1 MFCQASSLTNIMT
14 KKTIKIGGASG
25 YWGESA
31 MATPQLLQVDGLNY
45 LVYDY
50 LAEITMSIMARAK
63 AKDPN
68 KGYATDFVDFVIRLF
83 ADQITQKGVKIIANA
98 GGTNPIACGE
108 TVRAILKEK
117 NLPLKVAVITGDDI
131 LLNKVE
137 ISRKGHVDMFSGTSF
152 PDAEKIMSINAY
164 LGAFPIAKAL
174 AAGADIIITGRCVDS
189 AVTLGACIH
198 EFGWTETDWDLLA
211 SGSLCGHILEC
222 GPQATG
228 GNFTDWQDVP
238 NIDNIGYPIAEI
250 SSDGSFITTK
260 PENTG
265 GLVTEG
271 TVAEQMLYEIGD
283 PQTYIL
289 PDVICDFSEVTITQ
303 DSENRVHVSPAKGRP
318 APDSY
323 KTCLTYADGFR
334 AGSYLSLYGG
344 NATAKAEKLAE
355 AALSRAKRSL
365 RLFNLG
371 DYTEFSCEIMGS
383 GSQFGLSRE
392 SDEVVMKIAVKH
404 PEARG
409 VGIFLK
415 ELAGI
420 GLATP
425 PGLSGFTGAGR
436 ARPSPVVRLFS
447 YLTPKDNINITIDV
461 DGQTISHLDKT
472 SPTVE
477 EPTRH
482 PIPAISNTNAVVW
495 LSKLAWARS
504 GDKGNKANIGV
515 IAREAKYLPF
525 IWHSLSQDVIG
536 NAFKHFT
543 DDVSAIEKYYLPGS
557 NALNILIDNVLGG
570 GGAASLRNDAQA
582 KGYSQ
587 ILLTLPIAVPQSIAD
602 EF

>member
-1 MFCQASSLTNIMT
+1 MV

-31 MATPQLLQVDGLNY
+31 MATPQLLQADGLDY

-63 AKDPN
+63 AKDSK
-68 KGYATDFVDFVIRLF
+68 KGFATDFVDFVIRPF
-83 ADQITQKGVKIIANA
+83 ADQIAQKGVKIIANA
-98 GGTNPIACGE
+98 GGTNPEACGRA
-108 TVRAILKEK
+108 VRAILKER
-117 NLPLKVAVITGDDI
+117 NLSLKVAIITGDDI
-131 LLNKVE
+131 LINKNK
-137 ISRKGHVDMFSGTSF
+137 IADKNYLDMFSGAAF
-152 PDAEKIMSINAY
+152 PNAEKIMSINAY

-228 GNFTDWQDVP
+228 GNFTDWEDVP
-238 NIDNIGYPIAEI
+238 NMDNIGYPIAEI
-250 SSDGSFITTK
+250 RSDGSFITTK

-265 GLVTEG
+265 GLVTIG

-283 PQTYIL
+283 PQAYIL
-289 PDVICDFSEVTITQ
+289 PDVICDFSEVTIAQ
-303 DSENRVHVSPAKGRP
+303 DGKDRVRISPAKGRP

-334 AGSYLSLYGG
+334 AGTYLSLYGG
-344 NATAKAEKLAE
+344 NATAKAEKLSE
-355 AALSRAKRSL
+355 AALNRAKKSL
-365 RLFNLG
+365 RLYNLG
-371 DYTEFSCEIMGS
+371 DYTEFSREIMGS
-383 GSQFGLSRE
+383 GSQFGLTRE
-392 SDEVVMKIAVKH
+392 SDEVVMKVAVKH
-404 PEARG
+404 PDARG

-447 YLTPKDNINITIDV
+447 YLTPKDDINITIDV
-461 DGQTISHLDKT
+461 DDQIQSYTDKVFQSAKGPDQHSIPPVNKT
-472 SPTVE
+472 NTV
-477 EPTRH
+477 
-482 PIPAISNTNAVVW
+482 IP

-504 GDKGNKANIGV
+504 GDKGNKANIGI
-515 IAREAKYLPF
+515 IAREAKYLPY
-525 IWHSLSQDVIG
+525 IWHSLSKEVIDK
-536 NAFKHFT
+536 AFEHFT
-543 DDVSAIEKYYLPGS
+543 DDVTTIDKYYLPGS

-582 KGYSQ
+582 KGFSQ
-587 ILLTLPIAVPQSIAD
+587 ILLRLPIPVPQSIANA
-602 EF
+602 F